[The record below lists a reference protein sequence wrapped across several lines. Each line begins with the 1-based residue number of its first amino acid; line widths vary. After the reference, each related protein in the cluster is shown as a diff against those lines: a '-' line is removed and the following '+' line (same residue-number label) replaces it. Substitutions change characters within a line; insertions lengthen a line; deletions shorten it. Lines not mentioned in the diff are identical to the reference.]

1 MWSHR
6 REKVILQSSRPA
18 VRRDP
23 DRRFWIFPV
32 LFRQKLEIIVQLSWI
47 SSQNYYSLSSQLLK
61 SGIMLHQGRLF
72 FALVLLVS
80 LARAFETRSSPTS
93 SSMPQRQSTTRSS
106 ASESS
111 NKDNITGYSIQ
122 MNRKRAIPPKVLIG
136 YGSNSEKIRDA
147 VQQGGVNIVI
157 WSFVNFRRSDDG
169 SVAPATGLSLEEIKE
184 TINVLDNEG
193 YDKVLHLMAVGG
205 WNGKHLDPLVTAEEW
220 FQAFLDVGI
229 FHGVD
234 WDLEGNDNLSS
245 IYNTFT
251 MSTLDQMGDISRLLH
266 EGEKW
271 KRHPFKYHMYCPC
284 SS

>member
-1 MWSHR
+1 
-6 REKVILQSSRPA
+6 
-18 VRRDP
+18 
-23 DRRFWIFPV
+23 
-32 LFRQKLEIIVQLSWI
+32 
-47 SSQNYYSLSSQLLK
+47 
-61 SGIMLHQGRLF
+61 
-72 FALVLLVS
+72 
-80 LARAFETRSSPTS
+80 
-93 SSMPQRQSTTRSS
+93 MPQRQSTTRSS
-106 ASESS
+106 SSDNSEER
-111 NKDNITGYSIQ
+111 ITEYSIQ

-136 YGSNSEKIRDA
+136 YGSNSDKIRDA

-169 SVAPATGLSLEEIKE
+169 SVAPATGLSLEDIKE
-184 TINVLDNEG
+184 TIHGLDSEG
-193 YDKVLHLMAVGG
+193 YDQVLHLMAIGG
-205 WNGKHLDPLVTAEEW
+205 WNGQHLDPLVTAEEW

-245 IYNTFT
+245 IYNPFT